1 MRRLLPIII
10 FLLFFSI
17 LFVNSSTIANNI
29 TNDKEDTWIQA
40 IVGEQN
46 ISMQHNDFI
55 LYCTGHHGIIWSLIA
70 YDSLG
75 IFLHNGTTRNHV
87 EFSDCGLSDSLSF
100 INDNIKTIMWGFDSL
115 SNFAHLLKPLEETT
129 YNPIYNQFYVIKDG
143 NITFRYN
150 DRRQYYA
157 GSDSIQFHG
166 NFSKLAFLMFWLASP
181 TCRPYLPLP
190 SDSLLLK

>member
-87 EFSDCGLSDSLSF
+87 EFSDRGLSDSLSF
-100 INDNIKTIMWGFDSL
+100 IKDNIQTIMWGFDSL
-115 SNFAHLLKPLEETT
+115 SNLAHLLKPLEDTK

-143 NITFRYN
+143 NITFCYN
-150 DRRQYYA
+150 DREQYYA
-157 GSDSIQFHG
+157 GSDSLQFHD

-181 TCRPYLPLP
+181 TSRPYLPLP
-190 SDSLLLK
+190 RDS